1 MDGAGGLRCWK
12 NGVTQRLTTDIP
24 SGYWVQDE
32 ILLYLDEGDLK
43 MFNGNEVI
51 LVEAYVPERWQ
62 VVGSKL
68 VYLDLNRELRGIV
81 DGKRE
86 RFGTEANIDTF
97 DLYGLSLIHISEP
110 TRPY

>member
-1 MDGAGGLRCWK
+1 
-12 NGVTQRLTTDIP
+12 
-24 SGYWVQDE
+24 
-32 ILLYLDEGDLK
+32 

-97 DLYGLSLIHISEP
+97 DLYGDAIAYPSP
-110 TRPY
+110 TGLFTVLRGGRVSTY